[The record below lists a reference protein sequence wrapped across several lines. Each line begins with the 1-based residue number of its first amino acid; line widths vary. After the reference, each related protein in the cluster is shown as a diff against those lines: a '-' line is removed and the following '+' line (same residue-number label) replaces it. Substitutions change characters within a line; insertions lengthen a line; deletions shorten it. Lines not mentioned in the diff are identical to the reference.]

1 MGFTPREGIDWMIL
15 QLRVGRVGFSEVDQN
30 ENDGRLRGVFIKD
43 TAVLFQDGNMDEVM
57 TESD

>member
-1 MGFTPREGIDWMIL
+1 MIL
-15 QLRVGRVGFSEVDQN
+15 QLRVGRGNFSEVAQN

-43 TAVLFQDGNMDEVM
+43 TAVPFQDGNMDEVM